1 MEEKRKTITIK
12 GMEVTAFNVDRKFFN
27 ENGIKSKYYL
37 CYADDAKL
45 PEKILNVINGT
56 MNRLVFKP
64 SVHSL
69 YCKIVTFNNVTKT
82 FTVMKII
89 GEELV
94 GTEEGL
100 TYEQMLMELGY
111 EFFIKE
117 ASVEDLSTPEF
128 IKNSISL
135 CSSINLKV
143 DTYTDLVIRKT
154 LVFDEQNT
162 YFKPAVIVY
171 GRFRGVDIYWT
182 EGEENYRV
190 NCGANPDD
198 DLSELLAKLLKGRII
213 IFNKDNQL

>member
-1 MEEKRKTITIK
+1 MEERKTITIK
-12 GMEVTAFNVDRKFFN
+12 GMEVTAFSVDRKFFN

-37 CYADDAKL
+37 CYADDTKL

-69 YCKIVTFNNVTKT
+69 YCKIVTFNDVTKT
-82 FTVMKII
+82 FTVMKIV
-89 GEELV
+89 GENLV

-111 EFFIKE
+111 EFPIKE
-117 ASVEDLSTPEF
+117 AFIDDLHEHEF
-128 IKNSISL
+128 IKNNVSL
-135 CSSINLKV
+135 CSSVNLKI
-143 DTYTDLVIRKT
+143 DAYTDLVIRKT
-154 LVFDEQNT
+154 LVFDEKNN

-182 EGEENYRV
+182 EGEENYKV

-198 DLSELLAKLLKGRII
+198 KLAKVLAKLLKGRII
-213 IFNKDNQL
+213 ILNKE